1 VPPGEPTGDGRNGPE
16 GPRIHPGRQLLN
28 ITTEIYKVIS
38 QADRQASSAGRS
50 LAMLNIKKLVDEI
63 KRVAKTLYA
72 SDNDTV
78 APE

>member
-1 VPPGEPTGDGRNGPE
+1 M
-16 GPRIHPGRQLLN
+16 
-28 ITTEIYKVIS
+28 IS